1 MSVSLRDVVLKT
13 EYRTLKDDIAREF
26 YIPVLKEA
34 VTYKRA
40 VGFFSSSILAM
51 ITDGLYELYK
61 NNGHIMILASPKLSD
76 DDIAAIKQG
85 YENRTAII
93 KNALLRELG
102 DYEDFKTRDRLN
114 LLACLI
120 AENRLDFKI
129 VEPILNNKSGM
140 YHEKVGII
148 EDLQGNVVAFSGSMN
163 ESSNAVENNYESF
176 DVFCSWEHADAERV
190 KTKEKAFTRLWDNKE
205 DNVMTYAF
213 PEVEDFFVRKY
224 QRTSKPLYEL
234 LITED
239 ATIDKV
245 EEARPDYLTASEHNI
260 NNGFIKPDW
269 LQLYAYQQDAIDSWR
284 ENGYRG
290 IFDMATGTGK
300 TLTGL
305 SALADLCLTKKRLA
319 VIIVCPYQHLVDQ
332 WVEDINKFNVRPI
345 IGHSASPQRNFKQ
358 RLKNAIF
365 SFNLGVQDF
374 FCFICTNATFAITGV
389 QKELLKLRDDTVL
402 LVDEAH
408 NFGADSLK
416 EILKKSDFTYRL
428 ALSATLDRHNDPD
441 GTETLYKYFGKVCIS
456 YDLGRAI
463 DEKKLVPY
471 HYYPVIVYLTEDELN
486 QYNALTAQIGKGIY
500 KKNGKLIVTQQAK
513 TLLLKRSRLVAG
525 AKNKI
530 SELKKLMEENTDN
543 HDMLIY
549 CGATTVEDD
558 DTSEDVRQI
567 DYITRM
573 LNFEYGMRVVQFTS
587 RENEAERQNRI
598 ADFKNR
604 EVQALVAIKCLDEG
618 VNIPSIRTAF
628 ILASTTNPKEYIQR
642 RGRVLRKYPG
652 KEFADI
658 YDFVTLPR
666 PLDVVANSDYGLA
679 THELALIKNEIARM
693 SEFRDLSMNFY
704 VADRVIAEI
713 RDVYN
718 LYDDIDFVDEE
729 AEWED
734 NNGRANEA
742 RG

>member
-61 NNGHIMILASPKLSD
+61 NDGHIMILASPKLSD
-76 DDIAAIKQG
+76 EDIEAIKQG

-129 VEPILNNKSGM
+129 VEPILNSRSGM

-148 EDLQGNVVAFSGSMN
+148 EDRQGNVVAFSGSMN

-176 DVFCSWEHADAERV
+176 DVFCSWENADAERV
-190 KTKEKAFTRLWDNKE
+190 RTKEKAFARLWDNKE

-224 QRTSKPLYEL
+224 QRTNEPLYKL
-234 LITED
+234 TATEEM
-239 ATIDKV
+239 TIDKV
-245 EEARPDYLTASEHNI
+245 EEEKINYQPVSEDNV
-260 NNGFIKPDW
+260 NTGFIKPAW
-269 LQLYAYQQDAIDSWR
+269 LHLYDYQQEAIERWR

-305 SALADLCLTKKRLA
+305 SALYNLGLTKKRLA

-332 WVEDINKFNVRPI
+332 WVEDIVKFNVKPI
-345 IGHSASPQRNFKQ
+345 IGHSASPQKNYKQ
-358 RLKNAIF
+358 RLKNAVF
-365 SFNLGVQDF
+365 SFNLEVQDF
-374 FCFICTNATFAITGV
+374 FCFICTNATFGTAEV
-389 QKELLKLRDDTVL
+389 QRELIKLSDNTVL

-441 GTETLYKYFGKVCIS
+441 GTEMLYHYFGKVCIS

-471 HYYPVIVYLTEDELN
+471 HYYPVIVYLTEDELE
-486 QYNALTAQIGKGIY
+486 QYNTLTVQIGKGIHR
-500 KKNGKLIVTQQAK
+500 KNGKVIVTQQAK
-513 TLLLKRSRLVAG
+513 MLLLKRSRLVAG

-530 SELKKLMEENTDN
+530 SELKNLMKENSDN

-549 CGATTVEDD
+549 CGATNVEDED
-558 DTSEDVRQI
+558 SSEDVRQI

-587 RENEAERQNRI
+587 HENEAERQNRI
-598 ADFKNR
+598 VDFKNR

-628 ILASTTNPKEYIQR
+628 ILASTTNPKEYVQR
-642 RGRVLRKYPG
+642 RGRVLRRYPG
-652 KEFADI
+652 KEYADI

-666 PLDVVANSDYGLA
+666 PLDVVVNSDYELA
-679 THELALIKNEIARM
+679 KHELALVKNEITRM
-693 SEFRDLSMNFY
+693 GEFRDLSMNFY
-704 VADRVIAEI
+704 VADRIIAEI
-713 RDVYN
+713 REAYN
-718 LYDDIDFVDEE
+718 LYDDVEFVDEE
-729 AEWED
+729 TEWED
-734 NNGRANEA
+734 NNG
-742 RG
+742 

>member
-1 MSVSLRDVVLKT
+1 MSVSLRDIVLKT

-26 YIPVLKEA
+26 YIPALKEA

-76 DDIAAIKQG
+76 DDIEAIKQG

-129 VEPILNNKSGM
+129 VEPILNSKSGM

-148 EDLQGNVVAFSGSMN
+148 EDRQGNVVAFSGSMN

-176 DVFCSWEHADAERV
+176 DVFCSWENADAERV
-190 KTKEKAFTRLWDNKE
+190 RTKEKAFARLWENKE

-224 QRTSKPLYEL
+224 QRTNEPLYKL
-234 LITED
+234 TATEEM
-239 ATIDKV
+239 TIDKV
-245 EEARPDYLTASEHNI
+245 EEEKTNYLPVSEHNV
-260 NNGFIKPDW
+260 NNGFIKPAW
-269 LQLYAYQQDAIDSWR
+269 LHLYDYQQDAIERWR

-305 SALADLCLTKKRLA
+305 SALYDLCLTKKRLA

-332 WVEDINKFNVRPI
+332 WVEDIVKFNVKPI
-345 IGHSASPQRNFKQ
+345 IGHSASPQKNYKQ
-358 RLKNAIF
+358 RLKNAVF
-365 SFNLGVQDF
+365 SFNLEVQDF
-374 FCFICTNATFAITGV
+374 FCFICTNATFAAAEV
-389 QKELLKLRDDTVL
+389 QRELIKLSDNTVL

-416 EILKKSDFTYRL
+416 EILKKCDFTYRL

-441 GTETLYKYFGKVCIS
+441 GTEMLYQYFGKVCIS

-463 DEKKLVPY
+463 NEKKLVPY
-471 HYYPVIVYLTEDELN
+471 HYYPVIVYLTEDELA
-486 QYNALTAQIGKGIY
+486 QYNALTVQIGKGIY
-500 KKNGKLIVTQQAK
+500 KKNGKVIVTQQAK

-530 SELKKLMEENTDN
+530 SELKKLMKENCDN

-549 CGATTVEDD
+549 CGATNVEDED
-558 DTSEDVRQI
+558 SSEDVRQI

-573 LNFEYGMRVVQFTS
+573 LNFEFGMRVVQFTS
-587 RENEAERQNRI
+587 HENEAERQNRI

-618 VNIPSIRTAF
+618 VNIPSIRTAY

-666 PLDVVANSDYGLA
+666 PLDVVVNSDYELA
-679 THELALIKNEIARM
+679 KHELALVKNEITRM
-693 SEFRDLSMNFY
+693 GEFRDLSMNFY
-704 VADRVIAEI
+704 VADRIIAEI
-713 RDVYN
+713 REAYN
-718 LYDDIDFVDEE
+718 LYDDVEFVDEE
-729 AEWED
+729 TEWED
-734 NNGRANEA
+734 NNG
-742 RG
+742 

>member
-1 MSVSLRDVVLKT
+1 MSLRDVVLKT

-76 DDIAAIKQG
+76 DDIKAITQG

-120 AENRLDFKI
+120 AEGRLDFKI
-129 VEPILNNKSGM
+129 VEPILNSKSGM

-163 ESSNAVENNYESF
+163 ESSNALENNYESF
-176 DVFCSWEHADAERV
+176 DVFCSWENADAERV
-190 KTKEKAFTRLWDNKE
+190 RKKEKAFTRLWDNKE

-213 PEVEDFFVRKY
+213 PEVEEYFVRKY

-234 LITED
+234 MTSKDVAEG
-239 ATIDKV
+239 KV
-245 EEARPDYLTASEHNI
+245 EEERTDYLPTDEYNQ
-260 NNGFIKPDW
+260 NNGFSKPAW
-269 LQLYAYQQDAIDSWR
+269 LQLYDYQQEAIDRWR

-305 SALADLCLTKKRLA
+305 SALYDLCRTKKRLA

-332 WVEDINKFNVRPI
+332 WVDDIVKFNVKPI
-345 IGHSASPQRNFKQ
+345 IGHSASPQKNYKQ
-358 RLKNAIF
+358 RLKNAVF
-365 SFNLGVQDF
+365 SFNLEVQDF
-374 FCFICTNATFAITGV
+374 FCFICTNATFAAVEI
-389 QKELLKLRDDTVL
+389 QRELIKLKDSTVL

-416 EILKKSDFTYRL
+416 EILKNSDFMYRL
-428 ALSATLDRHNDPD
+428 ALSATLDRHNDPE
-441 GTETLYKYFGKVCIS
+441 GTEMLYKYFGKVCIS
-456 YDLGRAI
+456 YGLGRAI
-463 DEKKLVPY
+463 EEKKLVPY
-471 HYYPVIVYLTEDELN
+471 HYYPVIVYLTEEELD
-486 QYNALTAQIGKGIY
+486 QYNILTVQIGKGIY
-500 KKNGKLIVTQQAK
+500 KKNGRLIVTQQAK

-530 SELKKLMEENTDN
+530 SELKNLMEDN
-543 HDMLIY
+543 SDKNDMLIY
-549 CGATTVEDD
+549 CGATNVEDED
-558 DTSEDVRQI
+558 SSEEVRQI

-587 RENEAERQNRI
+587 HENEAERQNRI
-598 ADFKNR
+598 AAFKNR

-628 ILASTTNPKEYIQR
+628 ILASTTNPKEYVQR
-642 RGRVLRKYPG
+642 RGRVLRRNPG

-666 PLDVVANSDYGLA
+666 PLDVVLNSDYELA
-679 THELALIKNEIARM
+679 THEMALIKNEIKRM

-704 VADRVIAEI
+704 VADRIITEI
-713 RDVYN
+713 REAYN
-718 LYDDIDFVDEE
+718 LYDDIEFVDEE

-734 NNGRANEA
+734 NNG
-742 RG
+742 

>member
-1 MSVSLRDVVLKT
+1 VSLRDVVLKT

-76 DDIAAIKQG
+76 DDIKAITQG

-120 AENRLDFKI
+120 AEGRLDFKI
-129 VEPILNNKSGM
+129 VEPILNSKSGM

-163 ESSNAVENNYESF
+163 ESSNALENNYESF
-176 DVFCSWEHADAERV
+176 DVFCSWENADAERV
-190 KTKEKAFTRLWDNKE
+190 RKKEKAFTRLWDNKE

-213 PEVEDFFVRKY
+213 PEVEEYFVRKY

-234 LITED
+234 MTSKDVAEG
-239 ATIDKV
+239 KV
-245 EEARPDYLTASEHNI
+245 EEERTDYLPTDEYNQ
-260 NNGFIKPDW
+260 NNGFSKPAW
-269 LQLYAYQQDAIDSWR
+269 LQLYDYQQEAIDRWR

-305 SALADLCLTKKRLA
+305 SALYDLCRTKKRLA

-332 WVEDINKFNVRPI
+332 WVDDIVKFNVKPI
-345 IGHSASPQRNFKQ
+345 IGHSASPQKNYKQ
-358 RLKNAIF
+358 RLKNAVF
-365 SFNLGVQDF
+365 SFNLEVQDF
-374 FCFICTNATFAITGV
+374 FCFICTNATFAAVEI
-389 QKELLKLRDDTVL
+389 QRELIKLKDSTVL

-416 EILKKSDFTYRL
+416 EILKNSDFMYRL
-428 ALSATLDRHNDPD
+428 ALSATLDRHNDPE
-441 GTETLYKYFGKVCIS
+441 GTEMLYKYFGKVCIS
-456 YDLGRAI
+456 YGLGRAI
-463 DEKKLVPY
+463 EEKKLVPY
-471 HYYPVIVYLTEDELN
+471 HYYPVIVYLTEEELD
-486 QYNALTAQIGKGIY
+486 QYNILTVQIGKGIY
-500 KKNGKLIVTQQAK
+500 KKNGRLIVTQQAK

-530 SELKKLMEENTDN
+530 SELKNLMEDN
-543 HDMLIY
+543 SDKNDMLIY
-549 CGATTVEDD
+549 CGATNVEDED
-558 DTSEDVRQI
+558 SSEEIRQI

-587 RENEAERQNRI
+587 HENEAERQNRI
-598 ADFKNR
+598 AAFKNR

-628 ILASTTNPKEYIQR
+628 ILASTTNPKEYVQR
-642 RGRVLRKYPG
+642 RGRVLRRNPG

-666 PLDVVANSDYGLA
+666 PLDVVLNSDYELA
-679 THELALIKNEIARM
+679 THEMALT
-693 SEFRDLSMNFY
+693 
-704 VADRVIAEI
+704 
-713 RDVYN
+713 
-718 LYDDIDFVDEE
+718 
-729 AEWED
+729 
-734 NNGRANEA
+734 
-742 RG
+742 

>member
-1 MSVSLRDVVLKT
+1 MSLRDVVLKT

-76 DDIAAIKQG
+76 DDIKAITQG

-120 AENRLDFKI
+120 AEGCLDFKI
-129 VEPILNNKSGM
+129 VEPILNSKSGM

-163 ESSNAVENNYESF
+163 ESSNALENNYESF
-176 DVFCSWEHADAERV
+176 DVFCSWENADAERV
-190 KTKEKAFTRLWDNKE
+190 RRKEKAFTRLWDNKE

-213 PEVEDFFVRKY
+213 PEVEEYFVRKY

-234 LITED
+234 MTSKD
-239 ATIDKV
+239 VAVGKV
-245 EEARPDYLTASEHNI
+245 EEERTDYLPTDEHNQ
-260 NNGFIKPDW
+260 NNGFSKPAW
-269 LQLYAYQQDAIDSWR
+269 LQLYDYQQEAIDRWR

-305 SALADLCLTKKRLA
+305 SALYDLCRTKKRLA

-332 WVEDINKFNVRPI
+332 WVDDIVKFNVKPI
-345 IGHSASPQRNFKQ
+345 IGHSASPQKNYKQ
-358 RLKNAIF
+358 RLKNAVF
-365 SFNLGVQDF
+365 SFNLEVQDF
-374 FCFICTNATFAITGV
+374 FCFICTNATFAAVEI
-389 QKELLKLRDDTVL
+389 QRELIKLKDSTVL

-416 EILKKSDFTYRL
+416 EILKNSDFTYRL
-428 ALSATLDRHNDPD
+428 ALSATLDRHNDPE
-441 GTETLYKYFGKVCIS
+441 GTEMLYKYFGKVCIS

-463 DEKKLVPY
+463 EEKKLVPY
-471 HYYPVIVYLTEDELN
+471 HYYPVIVYLTEDELD
-486 QYNALTAQIGKGIY
+486 QYNILTVQIGKGIY
-500 KKNGKLIVTQQAK
+500 KKNGRLIVTQQAK

-530 SELKKLMEENTDN
+530 SELKNLMEDN
-543 HDMLIY
+543 SDKHDMLIY
-549 CGATTVEDD
+549 CGATNVEDED
-558 DTSEDVRQI
+558 SSEEIRQI

-587 RENEAERQNRI
+587 HENEAERQNRI
-598 ADFKNR
+598 AAFKNR

-628 ILASTTNPKEYIQR
+628 ILASTTNPKEYVQR
-642 RGRVLRKYPG
+642 RGRVLRRNPG
-652 KEFADI
+652 KDFADI

-666 PLDVVANSDYGLA
+666 PLDVVVNSDYELA
-679 THELALIKNEIARM
+679 THEMALIKNEIKRM

-704 VADRVIAEI
+704 VADRIITEI
-713 RDVYN
+713 REAYN
-718 LYDDIDFVDEE
+718 LYDDIEFVDEE

-734 NNGRANEA
+734 NNG
-742 RG
+742 

>member
-1 MSVSLRDVVLKT
+1 MSVSLRDIVLKT

-26 YIPVLKEA
+26 YIPALKEA

-76 DDIAAIKQG
+76 DDIEAIKQG

-102 DYEDFKTRDRLN
+102 DYEDFETRDRLN

-129 VEPILNNKSGM
+129 VEPILNSKSGM

-148 EDLQGNVVAFSGSMN
+148 EDRQGNVVAFSGSMN

-176 DVFCSWEHADAERV
+176 DVFCSWENADAERV
-190 KTKEKAFTRLWDNKE
+190 RTKEKAFARLWENKE

-224 QRTSKPLYEL
+224 QRTNVPLYKL
-234 LITED
+234 TATEEM
-239 ATIDKV
+239 TIDKV
-245 EEARPDYLTASEHNI
+245 EEEKTNYLPVSEHNV
-260 NNGFIKPDW
+260 NNGFIKPVW
-269 LQLYAYQQDAIDSWR
+269 LHLYDYQQDAIERWR

-305 SALADLCLTKKRLA
+305 SALYDLCLTKKRLA

-332 WVEDINKFNVRPI
+332 WVEDIVKFNVKPI
-345 IGHSASPQRNFKQ
+345 IGHSASPQKNYKQ
-358 RLKNAIF
+358 RLKNAVF
-365 SFNLGVQDF
+365 SFNLEVQDF
-374 FCFICTNATFAITGV
+374 FCFICTNATFATAEV
-389 QKELLKLRDDTVL
+389 QRELIKLSDNTVL

-416 EILKKSDFTYRL
+416 EILKKCDFTYRL

-441 GTETLYKYFGKVCIS
+441 GTEMLYQYFGKVCIS
-456 YDLGRAI
+456 YDLGTAI
-463 DEKKLVPY
+463 NEKKLVPY
-471 HYYPVIVYLTEDELN
+471 HYYPVIVYLTEDELA
-486 QYNALTAQIGKGIY
+486 QYNALTVQIGKGIY
-500 KKNGKLIVTQQAK
+500 KKNGKVIVTQQAK

-530 SELKKLMEENTDN
+530 SELKKLMEENCDN

-549 CGATTVEDD
+549 CGATNVEDED
-558 DTSEDVRQI
+558 SSEDVRQI

-573 LNFEYGMRVVQFTS
+573 LNFEFGMRVVQFTS
-587 RENEAERQNRI
+587 HENEAERQNRI
-598 ADFKNR
+598 VDFKNR

-618 VNIPSIRTAF
+618 VNIPSIRTAY

-666 PLDVVANSDYGLA
+666 PLDVVVNSDYELA
-679 THELALIKNEIARM
+679 KHELALVKNEITRM
-693 SEFRDLSMNFY
+693 GEFRDLSMNFY
-704 VADRVIAEI
+704 IADRMIAEI
-713 RDVYN
+713 REAYN
-718 LYDDIDFVDEE
+718 LYDDIEFVDEE
-729 AEWED
+729 TEWED
-734 NNGRANEA
+734 NNG
-742 RG
+742 

>member
-76 DDIAAIKQG
+76 DDIKAITQG

-120 AENRLDFKI
+120 AEGCLDFKI
-129 VEPILNNKSGM
+129 VEPILNSKSGM

-163 ESSNAVENNYESF
+163 ESSNALENNYESF
-176 DVFCSWEHADAERV
+176 DVFCSWENADAERV
-190 KTKEKAFTRLWDNKE
+190 RRKEKAFTRLWDNKE

-213 PEVEDFFVRKY
+213 PEVEEYFVRKY

-234 LITED
+234 MTSKD
-239 ATIDKV
+239 VAVGKV
-245 EEARPDYLTASEHNI
+245 EEERTDYLPTDEHNQ
-260 NNGFIKPDW
+260 NNGFSKPAW
-269 LQLYAYQQDAIDSWR
+269 LQLYDYQQEAIDRWR

-305 SALADLCLTKKRLA
+305 SALYDLCRTKKRLA

-332 WVEDINKFNVRPI
+332 WVDDIVKFNVKPI
-345 IGHSASPQRNFKQ
+345 IGHSASPQKNYKQ
-358 RLKNAIF
+358 RLKNAVF
-365 SFNLGVQDF
+365 SFNLEVQDF
-374 FCFICTNATFAITGV
+374 FCFICTNATFAAVEI
-389 QKELLKLRDDTVL
+389 QRELIKLKDSTVL

-416 EILKKSDFTYRL
+416 EILKNSDFTYRL
-428 ALSATLDRHNDPD
+428 ALSATLDRHNDPE
-441 GTETLYKYFGKVCIS
+441 GTEMLYKYFGKVCIS

-463 DEKKLVPY
+463 EEKKLVPY
-471 HYYPVIVYLTEDELN
+471 HYYPVIVYLTEEELD
-486 QYNALTAQIGKGIY
+486 QYNILTVQIGKGIY
-500 KKNGKLIVTQQAK
+500 KKNGRLIVTQQAK

-530 SELKKLMEENTDN
+530 SELKNLMEDN
-543 HDMLIY
+543 SDKHDMLIY
-549 CGATTVEDD
+549 CGATNVEDED
-558 DTSEDVRQI
+558 SSEEVRQI

-587 RENEAERQNRI
+587 HENEAERQNRI
-598 ADFKNR
+598 AAFKNR

-628 ILASTTNPKEYIQR
+628 ILASTTNPKEYVQR
-642 RGRVLRKYPG
+642 RGRVLRRNPG
-652 KEFADI
+652 KDFADI

-666 PLDVVANSDYGLA
+666 PLDVVVNSDYELA
-679 THELALIKNEIARM
+679 THEMALIKNEIKRM

-704 VADRVIAEI
+704 VADRIITEI
-713 RDVYN
+713 REAYN
-718 LYDDIDFVDEE
+718 LYDDIEFVDEE

-734 NNGRANEA
+734 NNG
-742 RG
+742 